1 MEENLMRV
9 LITGGTGFIGTH
21 LEKRL
26 QDLQAKV
33 EIFDL
38 SNGDDICDFQKV
50 KATARKKFDVIYHLA
65 GFSGSKES
73 NENIEECF
81 KINTIATVNLMK
93 SLAKFSSSSK
103 LVISSSRL
111 EYGRPQYLPVDEKHP
126 TLPISAYG
134 LSKLIATQMA
144 LIHHKLNGLK
154 ITVFRTSNVYGPHLL
169 SKFSGYNI
177 INHFIDIA
185 KNNGTLTIYGDG
197 EQLRDYIFVDDLV
210 EAFILAGGKNASGE
224 IYNLGF
230 GKGIKLKDMAK
241 MIIKAVGIGRIVY
254 KQWPKDYK
262 EVETGSYI
270 SDISKIKRELGFK
283 PKIDFET
290 GDRKT
295 LKLEIRN

>member
-21 LEKRL
+21 LVKRL

-111 EYGRPQYLPVDEKHP
+111 EYGKPQYLPVDEKHP

-144 LIHHKLNGLK
+144 LIHHKSNGLK
-154 ITVFRTSNVYGPHLL
+154 VTIFRTSNVYGPHPS

-185 KNNGTLTIYGDG
+185 KKNGILTIYGDG
-197 EQLRDYIFVDDLV
+197 KQLRDYIFIDDLT
-210 EAFILAGGKNASGE
+210 EAFMLAADKNTSGE

-230 GKGIKLKDMAK
+230 GEGISLKDMAK
-241 MIIKAVGIGRIVY
+241 KIIDKVGKGRLVY
-254 KQWPKDYK
+254 KKWPENYRK
-262 EVETGSYI
+262 VETGSYI
-270 SDISKIKRELGFK
+270 SDINKIKNDLGFL
-283 PKIDFET
+283 PKIGFDE
-290 GDRKT
+290 GIEKT
-295 LKLEIRN
+295 IQQS